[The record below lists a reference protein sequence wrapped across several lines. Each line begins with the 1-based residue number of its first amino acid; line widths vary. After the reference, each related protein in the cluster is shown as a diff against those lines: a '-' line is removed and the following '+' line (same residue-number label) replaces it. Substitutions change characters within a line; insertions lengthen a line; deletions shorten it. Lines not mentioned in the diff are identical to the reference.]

1 MAAVTHQFAPNCQ
14 FAITTENQVTITW
27 NNGHALEAVTGGA
40 ATYVEKHFFIACTD
54 SVEGPVFSF
63 AHQYE
68 RLVSGN
74 VNPKLAFIV
83 SAFRQVACSIDGIKL
98 NHSEIAFYPEHRG
111 AFEVAPEVTTMLR
124 DHGLKVNS
132 LLNQTMNILAATGI
146 NLMRD
151 GHHYTASETLWAK
164 LTEVCMIGDL
174 CESLGLGDWESAI
187 YHDTFHVYDMKT
199 LATWVTQSLSPLTG
213 KMASVVV
220 IRTPVVPAGATS
232 LNLILA
238 MMEPIKVLSSSTYE
252 EIQAL
257 EAPVRELLGEVT
269 ASPLD
274 YCASFPSAKTSENLK
289 RIAFYDDFLV
299 FLYGFL
305 VNATKVAKTKNLS
318 VLNAKS
324 LKSKANQ
331 HMTTFIMGQRL
342 ANEIVSAETSTDDLK
357 AFLARLVKSKLTGEE
372 ESHESDQEEQ
382 D

>member
-1 MAAVTHQFAPNCQ
+1 MAAVIHQFARDCQ
-14 FAITTENQVTITW
+14 FTITPENQVTIAW
-27 NNGHALEAVTGGA
+27 NDGHALEAVTGGA
-40 ATYVEKHFFIACTD
+40 ATYVEKHFFIACID
-54 SVEGPVFSF
+54 NGHGPVYSF
-63 AHQYE
+63 PHQYK

-74 VNPKLAFIV
+74 VSPKLAFIV
-83 SAFRQVACSIDGIKL
+83 SAFRQVACSINEIRL
-98 NHSEIAFYPEHRG
+98 NHSEIAFYPEHQEV
-111 AFEVAPEVTTMLR
+111 FEVAPEVTIMLR

-151 GHHYTASETLWAK
+151 GHHYTATETLWAK

-199 LATWVTQSLSPLTG
+199 LATWVTQPVSPLTG
-213 KMASVVV
+213 KIASVVV

-252 EIQAL
+252 AIRVL
-257 EAPVRELLGEVT
+257 EEPIRELLDEVN

-274 YCASFPSAKTSENLK
+274 YCASFPSVRTSENLK

-342 ANEIVSAETSTDDLK
+342 ANEIVSAETSTDELK
-357 AFLARLVKSKLTGEE
+357 EFLARLVKSKLTGKE
-372 ESHESDQEEQ
+372 ESDESEQEE
-382 D
+382 

>member
-1 MAAVTHQFAPNCQ
+1 MAAVIHQFARDCQ
-14 FAITTENQVTITW
+14 FTITPENQVTIAW
-27 NNGHALEAVTGGA
+27 NDGHALEAVTGGA

-54 SVEGPVFSF
+54 NGHGPVYSF
-63 AHQYE
+63 PHQYK

-83 SAFRQVACSIDGIKL
+83 SAFRQVACSINEIRL
-98 NHSEIAFYPEHRG
+98 NHSEIAFYPEHQEV
-111 AFEVAPEVTTMLR
+111 FEVAPEVTIMLR

-151 GHHYTASETLWAK
+151 GHHYTATETLWAK

-199 LATWVTQSLSPLTG
+199 LATWVTQPVSPLTG
-213 KMASVVV
+213 KIASVVV

-252 EIQAL
+252 AIRVL
-257 EAPVRELLGEVT
+257 EEPIRELLDEVN

-274 YCASFPSAKTSENLK
+274 YCASFPSVRTSENLK

-342 ANEIVSAETSTDDLK
+342 ANEIVSAETSTDELK
-357 AFLARLVKSKLTGEE
+357 EFLARLVKSKLTGKE
-372 ESHESDQEEQ
+372 ESDESEQEE
-382 D
+382 